1 MRRVVI
7 TGMGIVSS
15 IGNSLS
21 GVSEALREGRSGII
35 REPRFGELGFRG
47 QLCGTVEDPDLAARL
62 GSRKKQRYMCR
73 HAGWAVMAAMDAIT
87 DAGLS
92 LEQIRE
98 QRCAVVT
105 GSGHGSSLPIR
116 DAAEILAA
124 GKPPKRIGPFSIPKI
139 MASAAPANISV
150 TLQTRGRSY
159 AVSSACASGSH
170 AIGLAA
176 DLIRWG
182 REELVLTGGSDE
194 YDEILGGCFDA
205 MRAFSEGFN
214 EKADGSRPYDARRDG
229 FVPSGGAGLLVVE
242 SLQSARERGARI
254 YCEVLGHAAN
264 SDGSDMFAP
273 NREVAAACMRD
284 ALKDAAICPAD
295 IDYVNTH
302 GTSTV
307 KGDAAEVAA
316 LRDVFAGDCP
326 PFSSSKSMTGH
337 AFGAAGAIEAI
348 FCALMLQQG
357 FAAPSINIET
367 VDPEFAQMPIVQTAR
382 ELPLRRV
389 MSNSLGFGGTNG
401 VLILARLD

>member
-1 MRRVVI
+1 MRRAVI
-7 TGMGIVSS
+7 TGMGVVSS
-15 IGNSLS
+15 IGNSLNS
-21 GVSEALREGRSGII
+21 VVGALREGRSGIV
-35 REPRFGELGFRG
+35 RSERFEKLGFRG
-47 QLCGTVEDPDLAARL
+47 QLCGTVDDPDLATRL
-62 GSRKKQRYMCR
+62 GSRKKLRYMCR
-73 HAGWAVMAAMDAIT
+73 HAQWAVFAALDAVA
-87 DAGLS
+87 DAGLE
-92 LEQIRE
+92 LEAIRAD
-98 QRCAVVT
+98 RCAVVT

-116 DAAEILAA
+116 AAAEILAS

-176 DLIRWG
+176 DLVRWG

-205 MRAFSEGFN
+205 MRAFSEGYN
-214 EKADGSRPYDARRDG
+214 ETGDGSRPYDAQRNG

-242 SLQSARERGARI
+242 SLERAQARGARI
-254 YCEVLGHAAN
+254 YCEILGHAAN
-264 SDGSDMFAP
+264 SDGHDMFAP
-273 NREVAAACMRD
+273 NREAAAACMRD
-284 ALKDAAICPAD
+284 AIKDSGLEAAD

-307 KGDAAEVAA
+307 KGDAAELAA
-316 LRDVFAGDCP
+316 LRDVFGAGCP
-326 PFSSSKSMTGH
+326 PLSSTKSMTGH
-337 AFGAAGAIEAI
+337 AFGAAGALEAI
-348 FCALMLQQG
+348 FCALMLDQG
-357 FAAPSINIET
+357 FVAPSINIET
-367 VDPEFAQMPIVQTAR
+367 VDPDFSDLPIVRSAR

-401 VLILARLD
+401 VLILAKPD